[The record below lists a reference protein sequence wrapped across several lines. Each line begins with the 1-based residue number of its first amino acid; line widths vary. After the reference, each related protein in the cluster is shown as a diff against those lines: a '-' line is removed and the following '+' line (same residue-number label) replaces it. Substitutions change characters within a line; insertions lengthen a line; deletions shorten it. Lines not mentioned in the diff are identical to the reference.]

1 MQFNISPSVAELSP
15 AFHYLSSF
23 PTTADIIIIEVIK
36 VDDIDKGY
44 SRYVASV
51 ELNHLNDLLD
61 DTTSLLSTNQG
72 SWFCLGLPVSLL
84 AGWLEITT
92 DWGHLHDLKILGPKK
107 FFAKKFW

>member
-1 MQFNISPSVAELSP
+1 MQHMLTSSNSSTSITFSMMQFNISPSVAELSP

-23 PTTADIIIIEVIK
+23 PTTADIIIIEVIE

-61 DTTSLLSTNQG
+61 DTTSLLSINQG
-72 SWFCLGLPVSLL
+72 SWFCLGRRASKKLPCIEVVL
-84 AGWLEITT
+84 TT
-92 DWGHLHDLKILGPKK
+92 
-107 FFAKKFW
+107 